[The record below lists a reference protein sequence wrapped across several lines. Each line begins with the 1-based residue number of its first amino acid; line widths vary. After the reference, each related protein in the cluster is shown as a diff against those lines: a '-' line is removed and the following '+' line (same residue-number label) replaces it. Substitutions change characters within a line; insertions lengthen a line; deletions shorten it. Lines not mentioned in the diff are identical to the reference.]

1 MDALM
6 HGCMY
11 ARTHVPDPFCE
22 QSLAVVAGWYFP
34 KGIELGNCRRWWCL
48 SESSLG
54 GRCCQT
60 MIWFSQLQQCR
71 IEILAHAGLP
81 ILPSY
86 TIFVSEGFRRK
97 RNKLGTCMGSMENGV
112 LAMETQIS
120 IRCNV
125 VFLFFSPREHNWF
138 TLYPP
143 QSTVGCLVF
152 QDILTLD
159 WAGQYWNIHLQ
170 HRFPGRP
177 PIICLYDSPQKLCQK
192 SELRASKMAGQTKF
206 LDLIHHWYPHFE
218 IPLLL
223 MKSSPVLVKSAC
235 LLNFIH
241 TFVW

>member
-22 QSLAVVAGWYFP
+22 QSLAVVAGWYFS
-34 KGIELGNCRRWWCL
+34 KGYW
-48 SESSLG
+48 
-54 GRCCQT
+54 
-60 MIWFSQLQQCR
+60 
-71 IEILAHAGLP
+71 AGK
-81 ILPSY
+81 LPSVVVPFWEQPGREMLPNY
-86 TIFVSEGFRRK
+86 DLIQPTTAMPDWNLGPCWAADFAIIYDFCFRRFRRK

-125 VFLFFSPREHNWF
+125 VFLFSCPREHNWF
-138 TLYPP
+138 TLYPS
-143 QSTVGCLVF
+143 QSTIGCLVF

-170 HRFPGRP
+170 HRFPGRL
-177 PIICLYDSPQKLCQK
+177 PITCLYDPQKLCQK
-192 SELRASKMAGQTKF
+192 SELRASKMAGQAKF
-206 LDLIHHWYPHFE
+206 LDLIHTWYPHFE

-223 MKSSPVLVKSAC
+223 MKSSPVILC
-235 LLNFIH
+235 
-241 TFVW
+241 